1 MNKRKRFIGTL
12 AAVMLV
18 SGCAAQPT
26 SSAPDSVQTTD
37 YQTHDTASSDT
48 KETAQQMDTAEGA
61 VVSAEIS
68 SETADSAET
77 VTDDSKPIIKEQ
89 VEENKEEIKQG
100 IEDTLADEEQSREDA
115 GKPTP
120 DNYDNPDKPSDS
132 NDGNASQSSS
142 NKTPDGKYNIAET
155 DLVNT
160 DGTYT
165 QVIGE
170 GTCEVPS
177 AVTEYFPTVTE
188 EYLASSTYASI
199 SSIPS
204 QIPYSEITLQ
214 NAAEAFPYLG
224 FIGYTPDYIEV
235 CPTDDART
243 VANKIKANLI
253 GMTHPRYYAGYY
265 SNPRL
270 APGHFFKSQAEYDA
284 WDAQQKAEHEEAARQ
299 DAESKERHDSGNY
312 EGNFDDADLED
323 LNSQLGLW

>member
-48 KETAQQMDTAEGA
+48 KETAQQMDMAEGA

-100 IEDTLADEEQSREDA
+100 IEDTLADEEQGREDA

-132 NDGNASQSSS
+132 NDGNASQSTS

-165 QVIGE
+165 QDCSPGNVV
-170 GTCEVPS
+170 VPS
-177 AVTEYFPTVTE
+177 FVTNTSDNWDVELVE
-188 EYLASSTYASI
+188 RAGGQSN
-199 SSIPS
+199 PS
-204 QIPYSEITLQ
+204 RIPYSEITLQ

-224 FIGYTPDYIEV
+224 FIGYTPDYIEI
-235 CPTDDART
+235 CPTDDAYT
-243 VANKIKANLI
+243 IANKVLYNLC
-253 GMTHPRYYAGYY
+253 GDSNATYYAGYY

-299 DAESKERHDSGNY
+299 DQEIKDRLESGNHEY
-312 EGNFDDADLED
+312 NFDDLSDDEIRD
-323 LNSQLGLW
+323 IFNGSR